1 MKRLLPFLIVVLII
15 GVFAGTLLFLYQKSQ
30 EQPVVFEIEQ
40 PLVTDIIKKTVATG
54 SLVPRQEI
62 EIKPRVSGV
71 ISKLYVEPGQ
81 VIEKDAL
88 IADIQIIPDML
99 DLNRAEA
106 AVSSARISFENA
118 KRELER
124 NRTLFERSVIS
135 DAELS
140 RFQLDFELRKQELNT
155 ATNNVA
161 LIRNGAISKS
171 NKVSNQVR
179 STVVGMVLEVPVE
192 EGESVIESNTFNAGT
207 TVAMVADMTDMIFQG
222 RVDESEVGKLREG
235 MDLSIQIGAVEGE
248 RLRGKLEYIAP
259 KGVATEGVIEF
270 EIRAAIE
277 PREDVLVR
285 AGYSANAD
293 IVLDRRDKVLA
304 INEGLLQFEDGKPFV
319 EVETGPQTFEK
330 RSVEVGLSDGIN
342 IEVLN
347 GLEQS
352 TKIKKPA
359 PEGETA
365 DKKEE
370 GQGQSQGRR
379 RPRRGSGA

>member
-15 GVFAGTLLFLYQKSQ
+15 GVFAGTLLFLYRKSK
-30 EQPVVFEIEQ
+30 EQPVVFEIQQ
-40 PLVTDIIKKTVATG
+40 PLVTDIVKKTVATG

-71 ISKLYVEPGQ
+71 ISKLHVEPGQ

-106 AVSSARISFENA
+106 AVSAARINFENA

-140 RFQLDFELRKQELNT
+140 RFRLDFELRKQELNT

-161 LIRNGAISKS
+161 LIKNGAINRS

-207 TVAMVADMTDMIFQG
+207 TVATVADMTDMIFLG
-222 RVDESEVGKLREG
+222 RVDESEVGKLRVG
-235 MDLSIQIGAVEGE
+235 MELSIQIGAIEDE

-277 PREDVLVR
+277 PREGVLVR

-319 EVETGPQTFEK
+319 EVETGPQVFEK
-330 RSVEVGLSDGIN
+330 RPVEVGLSDGIN
-342 IEVLN
+342 IEVLG

-359 PEGETA
+359 AEGEA
-365 DKKEE
+365 PAKEE
-370 GQGQSQGRR
+370 GQSQSQGRR
-379 RPRRGSGA
+379 RPRRG

>member
-1 MKRLLPFLIVVLII
+1 MKRLVPFLIVVLII
-15 GVFAGTLLFLYQKSQ
+15 GVFAGTLLFLYRKSQ
-30 EQPVVFEIEQ
+30 EQPVVFEIQQ
-40 PLVTDIIKKTVATG
+40 PLVTDIVKKTVATG

-81 VIEKDAL
+81 VIAKDAL

-106 AVSSARISFENA
+106 AVSSARINFENA

-124 NRTLFERSVIS
+124 NRSLFQRSVIS

-140 RFQLDFELRKQELNT
+140 RFQLDFELRKQELST
-155 ATNNVA
+155 ASNNVA
-161 LIRNGAISKS
+161 LIKNGAISRS
-171 NKVSNQVR
+171 QKVSNQVR

-207 TVAMVADMTDMIFQG
+207 TVATVADMTDMIFLG

-235 MDLSIQIGAVEGE
+235 MELSILIGAIEDE

-277 PREDVLVR
+277 PRDGVLVR

-330 RSVEVGLSDGIN
+330 RPVEVGLSDGIN
-342 IEVLN
+342 IEVLG

-352 TKIKKPA
+352 TKIKKPL
-359 PEGETA
+359 PEGEA
-365 DKKEE
+365 PDKKEE
-370 GQGQSQGRR
+370 GQSQNQGRR

>member
-1 MKRLLPFLIVVLII
+1 MKRLVPFLVVVLII
-15 GVFAGTLLFLYQKSQ
+15 GVFAGTLLFLYRKSQ
-30 EQPVVFEIEQ
+30 EQPVVFEIQQ
-40 PLVTDIIKKTVATG
+40 PLVTDIVKKTVATG

-71 ISKLYVEPGQ
+71 IAKLYVEPGQ

-88 IADIQIIPDML
+88 IADIQIIPNML

-106 AVSSARISFENA
+106 AVSSARINFENA
-118 KRELER
+118 RRELER
-124 NRTLFERSVIS
+124 NRSLFDRSVIS
-135 DAELS
+135 DAEIS
-140 RFQLDFELRKQELNT
+140 RFQLEFELRKQELDT

-161 LIRNGAISKS
+161 LIKNGAISKS
-171 NKVSNQVR
+171 TKVSNQVR
-179 STVVGMVLEVPVE
+179 STVLGMVLEVPVK
-192 EGESVIESNTFNAGT
+192 EGESVIESNNFNAGT
-207 TVAMVADMTDMIFQG
+207 TVATVADMTDMIFLG
-222 RVDESEVGKLREG
+222 RVDESEVGKLRKDME
-235 MDLSIQIGAVEGE
+235 LSIQIGAIEDE

-270 EIRAAIE
+270 EIRASIE

-285 AGYSANAD
+285 ADYSANAD

-304 INEGLLQFEDGKPFV
+304 IDEGLLQFEDGKPFV

-342 IEVLN
+342 IEVLG

-359 PEGETA
+359 AEGETPE
-365 DKKEE
+365 KEE
-370 GQGQSQGRR
+370 GQSQGRR

>member
-1 MKRLLPFLIVVLII
+1 MKRLVPFLVVVLII
-15 GVFAGTLLFLYQKSQ
+15 GVFAGTLLFLYRKSQ
-30 EQPVVFEIEQ
+30 EQPVVFEIQQ
-40 PLVTDIIKKTVATG
+40 PLVTDIVKKTVATG

-71 ISKLYVEPGQ
+71 IAKLYVEPGQ

-106 AVSSARISFENA
+106 AVSSARINFENA
-118 KRELER
+118 RRELER
-124 NRTLFERSVIS
+124 NRSLFDRSVIS
-135 DAELS
+135 DAEIS

-161 LIRNGAISKS
+161 LIKNGAISKS

-207 TVAMVADMTDMIFQG
+207 TVATVADMTDMIFLG

-235 MDLSIQIGAVEGE
+235 MELSIQIGAIEDE

-342 IEVLN
+342 IEVLG

-359 PEGETA
+359 AEGETPA
-365 DKKEE
+365 KEE
-370 GQGQSQGRR
+370 GQSQNQGRR

>member
-124 NRTLFERSVIS
+124 NRSLFERSVIS

-155 ATNNVA
+155 AMNNVA

-179 STVVGMVLEVPVE
+179 STVAGMVLEVPVE

-235 MDLSIQIGAVEGE
+235 MELSIQIGAIEGE

-330 RSVEVGLSDGIN
+330 RPVEVGLSDGIN
-342 IEVLN
+342 IEVLG

-359 PEGETA
+359 PEGEAA

-370 GQGQSQGRR
+370 GQSQSQGRR

>member
-1 MKRLLPFLIVVLII
+1 MKRLVPFLIVVLII
-15 GVFAGTLLFLYQKSQ
+15 GVFAGTLLFLYRKSQ
-30 EQPVVFEIEQ
+30 EQPVVFEIQQ
-40 PLVTDIIKKTVATG
+40 PLVTDIVKKTVATG

-81 VIEKDAL
+81 VIAKDAL

-106 AVSSARISFENA
+106 AVSSARINFENA

-124 NRTLFERSVIS
+124 NRGLFERKVIS

-140 RFQLDFELRKQELNT
+140 RFQLDFELRKQELST
-155 ATNNVA
+155 ASNNVA
-161 LIRNGAISKS
+161 LIKNGAISRS
-171 NKVSNQVR
+171 QKVSNQVR

-207 TVAMVADMTDMIFQG
+207 TVATVADMTDMIFLG

-235 MDLSIQIGAVEGE
+235 MELSILIGAIEDE

-277 PREDVLVR
+277 PRDGVLVR

-330 RSVEVGLSDGIN
+330 RPVEVGLSDGIN
-342 IEVLN
+342 IEVLG

-352 TKIKKPA
+352 TKIKKPL
-359 PEGETA
+359 PEGEA
-365 DKKEE
+365 PDKKEE
-370 GQGQSQGRR
+370 GQSQNQGRR

>member
-1 MKRLLPFLIVVLII
+1 MKRLFPFFIVMVII
-15 GVFAGTLLFLYQKSQ
+15 GVFAGTLLFLYRKSQ
-30 EQPVVFEIEQ
+30 EQPVVFETQQ
-40 PLVTDIIKKTVATG
+40 PMITDIVKKTVATG

-81 VIEKDAL
+81 VIAKDAL

-124 NRTLFERSVIS
+124 NRSLFERSVLS
-135 DAELS
+135 EAEFS
-140 RFQLDFELRKQELNT
+140 RFQLEYELKKQELST

-161 LIRNGAISKS
+161 LIKNGAINKS
-171 NKVSNQVR
+171 SKVSNQVR
-179 STVVGMVLEVPVE
+179 STVAGTVLDVPVE

-207 TVAMVADMTDMIFQG
+207 TVATVADMSDMIFQG

-235 MDLSIQIGAVEGE
+235 MELSIQIGAIEGE

-277 PREDVLVR
+277 ARDDVLVR

-293 IVLDRRDKVLA
+293 IVLDRRDGVLA

-319 EVETGPQTFEK
+319 EVETGPQRFEK
-330 RSVEVGLSDGIN
+330 RPVEVGLSDGIN

-347 GLEQS
+347 GVEQS

-359 PEGETA
+359 AEGEEPA
-365 DKKEE
+365 KKEE
-370 GQGQSQGRR
+370 GGQSQARR